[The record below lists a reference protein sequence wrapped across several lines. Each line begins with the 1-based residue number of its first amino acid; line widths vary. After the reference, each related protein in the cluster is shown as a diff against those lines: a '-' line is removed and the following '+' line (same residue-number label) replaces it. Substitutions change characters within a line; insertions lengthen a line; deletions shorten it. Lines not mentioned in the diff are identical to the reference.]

1 MKTKLI
7 FFWAAMIAAT
17 GLWAAQPQVRYVSS
31 EGDDANDGLTEN
43 TPWRTLRKLGEALP
57 AGGTGLLRRGD
68 VFYGQ
73 LKIPAGISPNLPTTI
88 DAYGTGSAPEVCGYK
103 IPKRNASVWKQVGDK
118 LWQIDL
124 SDHSLFDGNHETAD
138 GNVGVLLVDGRF
150 FGQKS
155 SYKKKQTPSRQW
167 GFVDDY
173 KCLTVWSEENPA
185 VAAKDIR
192 IAVKMH
198 LLNPGSNTEVR
209 NVVFR
214 GTGSH
219 GLGATDPSNV
229 RVSGCGFLEI
239 GGSYLEPKP
248 EWGGTRYGNGVQL
261 WRGGSDVVVTNCVF
275 ADIYDV
281 AFTMQGVN
289 PFRSWENVHVV
300 DCVVT
305 NCTQCF
311 EVWARDCR
319 PGVGYRNCTFRRNRC
334 IGTGFGWG
342 YDVRPNPNTST
353 PILVFQLDTD
363 VCDIR
368 IEDNEFVNMRR
379 FFVYKSPGGVSALPG
394 TFTMK
399 GNTVV
404 CPPEN
409 PIANIEGGS
418 KTAEENRRKAEM
430 RADNVFKLP

>member
-7 FFWAAMIAAT
+7 FFWAAIIAAT

-31 EGDDANDGLTEN
+31 EGDDANDGLTES
-43 TPWRTLRKLGEALP
+43 TPWRTLRKLGEGLP

-73 LKIPAGISPNLPTTI
+73 LKIPAGPSPDSPTTV
-88 DAYGTGSAPEVCGYK
+88 DAYGSGPAPEVCGYK
-103 IPKRNASVWKQVGDK
+103 IPKRDAGTWKPVGDK

-124 SDHSLFDGNHETAD
+124 SDHSRFDGNHDTAD
-138 GNVGVLLVDGRF
+138 GNVGFLRIDGRF

-155 SYKKKQTPSRQW
+155 SYKKKQTPSKQW

-185 VAAKDIR
+185 AAAKDIR

-198 LLNPGSNTEVR
+198 LLDSGSNTEVR
-209 NVVFR
+209 NIVFR

-219 GLGATDPSNV
+219 GLSVTDPSHV

-281 AFTMQGVN
+281 AFTMQGPN
-289 PFRSWENVHVV
+289 PLRSWENVHVV

-311 EVWARDCR
+311 EVWARDCK
-319 PGVGYRNCTFRRNRC
+319 PGVGYRNCTFNRNRC

-342 YDVRPNPNTST
+342 YDVRPNPNTSS
-353 PILVFQLDTD
+353 PILAFSLDTD
-363 VCDIR
+363 VCDIQ
-368 IEDNEFVNMRR
+368 IADNYFAGSRGTL
-379 FFVYKSPGGVSALPG
+379 VYKNPGGILLLPE
-394 TFTMK
+394 TFEIK
-399 GNTVV
+399 GNTIVGPV
-404 CPPEN
+404 DRPLANRVGGKKFEACKAREAEIRSANTFREN
-409 PIANIEGGS
+409 
-418 KTAEENRRKAEM
+418 
-430 RADNVFKLP
+430 